1 MQTKGA
7 EALVPEPAGA
17 PAAESTAGPAG
28 PTGAPG
34 SGSADVWAAPPTADS
49 AAQPAA
55 VRSPRIRGVDLA
67 RGLAMLGMLAAHVS
81 MAPELVPTDPSTW
94 AGVVHGRSSIL
105 FATLAGV
112 SVALMT
118 GRTTPPSGDELVR
131 ARLRLLVRAVC
142 LFVVGGAVQLL
153 STPVAVI
160 LEYYAVLLV
169 LCVPLLRV
177 RSRWLFTAAGAVAL
191 VVPSL
196 LVGYRSLS
204 GVVPGLSGG
213 GGELGQLALNGFYP
227 VVVWAA
233 FVLAGLGVGRL
244 DLGAVRVRRWLVV
257 AGTSLAVLGYGSSW
271 VATQVFPSVD
281 PASAYASSSS
291 GGSAASGASGSTA
304 SSAPSSS
311 APYPDPAYAKGD
323 DVDLTGFGC
332 IDYGDGTYYC
342 ASPDSSSPITPES
355 AADWGVGGDGSGG
368 PGVVWPTAD
377 QLLGTAAHSGT
388 TPEVLGSGGVALAV
402 IGVCLV
408 VSEALGRRRLG
419 WLVAPVVAVGAMSL
433 TVYSAH
439 LVGLAVTTQLSGGYS
454 GGSSDGWSAEPSW
467 LVGGAWL
474 YLLFAGA
481 ALVLC
486 PLWLRLVGRG
496 PLERLLTWVGRR
508 AVRA

>member
-1 MQTKGA
+1 VQTKGA

-17 PAAESTAGPAG
+17 PAAESTAGAAG
-28 PTGAPG
+28 A
-34 SGSADVWAAPPTADS
+34 ADAWAAPPTSD
-49 AAQPAA
+49 AAPQPAA

-81 MAPELVPTDPSTW
+81 MAPDLVPTDPSTW

-118 GRTTPPSGDELVR
+118 GRTTPPSGDDLVR

-153 STPVAVI
+153 NTPVAVI

-177 RSRWLFTAAGAVAL
+177 RSRWLFVAAGSVAL

-196 LVGYRSLS
+196 LVAHRSLT
-204 GVVPGLSGG
+204 GVVPWLSGG

-244 DLGAVRVRRWLVV
+244 DLGAVRVRLWLVV
-257 AGTSLAVLGYGSSW
+257 AGTGLAVLGYGGSW
-271 VATQVFPSVD
+271 AATQVFPSVD
-281 PASAYASSSS
+281 PASAYARSSSD
-291 GGSAASGASGSTA
+291 GSGSTA
-304 SSAPSSS
+304 SGAPSSS
-311 APYPDPAYAKGD
+311 APYQDPEYAKGD
-323 DVDLTGFGC
+323 AVDLTGFGC
-332 IDYGDGTYYC
+332 IDYRDGTYYC

-355 AADWGVGGDGSGG
+355 AADWGVGGGDGGGG
-368 PGVVWPTAD
+368 PVWSLPTAD
-377 QLLGTAAHSGT
+377 QLLGTSAHSGT
-388 TPEVLGSGGVALAV
+388 TPAVLGSGGVVLAV
-402 IGVCLV
+402 LGVCLV

-419 WLVAPVVAVGAMSL
+419 WVVAPVVAIGAMSL

-439 LVGLAVTTQLSGGYS
+439 LVALAVTTQVSGAY
-454 GGSSDGWSAEPSW
+454 SSDYTAEPSW
-467 LVGGAWL
+467 LAGGGWL
-474 YLLFAGA
+474 YLAFAGA
-481 ALVLC
+481 ALLLC
-486 PLWLRLVGRG
+486 PLWLRLLGRG

>member
-1 MQTKGA
+1 VQTKGA

-17 PAAESTAGPAG
+17 PAAEST
-28 PTGAPG
+28 GA
-34 SGSADVWAAPPTADS
+34 WAPPPALGE
-49 AAQPAA
+49 QPRPAP
-55 VRSPRIRGVDLA
+55 VRSPRVRGVDLA

-118 GRTTPPSGDELVR
+118 GRTTPPAGEELVR

-153 STPVAVI
+153 GTPVAVI
-160 LEYYAVLLV
+160 LEHYAVLLV

-177 RSRWLFTAAGAVAL
+177 RSRWLFAAAGAIAL
-191 VVPSL
+191 VVPSA
-196 LVGYRSLS
+196 LVLHQSLS
-204 GVVPGLSGG
+204 GVVPWLSGG
-213 GGELGQLALNGFYP
+213 GGELGALALSGTYP

-271 VATQVFPSVD
+271 AATQVLPSVD
-281 PASAYASSSS
+281 PAAAHAGSS
-291 GGSAASGASGSTA
+291 
-304 SSAPSSS
+304 SSS
-311 APYPDPAYAKGD
+311 APAGSTTSSASWSGAPYQDPEYVEGD
-323 DVDLTGFGC
+323 EVDLTGFGC
-332 IDYGDGTYYC
+332 MDYADGTYYC
-342 ASPDSSSPITPES
+342 TSPDSPSPITPET
-355 AADWGVGGDGSGG
+355 ADEWGGGGDGGD
-368 PGVVWPTAD
+368 GVSVMWPTAD
-377 QLLGTAAHSGT
+377 RLLGASPHSGT

-402 IGVCLV
+402 IGICLV
-408 VSEALGRRRLG
+408 VSEAVGRRRLG

-439 LVGLAVTTQLSGGYS
+439 LVALAVTTQLSGAYS
-454 GGSSDGWSAEPSW
+454 GDPAAEPSW

-474 YLLFAGA
+474 YLALAGA

-486 PLWLRLVGRG
+486 PLWLRLFGRG

>member
-17 PAAESTAGPAG
+17 PVAEST
-28 PTGAPG
+28 TGAAG
-34 SGSADVWAAPPTADS
+34 AAGVWAAPPTAE
-49 AAQPAA
+49 ARQPAA
-55 VRSPRIRGVDLA
+55 ARSPRIRGVDLA

-142 LFVVGGAVQLL
+142 LFVVGGVVQLL
-153 STPVAVI
+153 NTPVAVI

-177 RSRWLFTAAGAVAL
+177 RSRWLFVAAGSVAL

-196 LVGYRSLS
+196 LVAYRGLA
-204 GVVPGLSGG
+204 GVVPWLSGG

-257 AGTSLAVLGYGSSW
+257 AGTGLAVLGYGGSW
-271 VATQVFPSVD
+271 AATQVFPSVD

-291 GGSAASGASGSTA
+291 GGPGASSDGSGSTA
-304 SSAPSSS
+304 SGAPSSS
-311 APYPDPAYAKGD
+311 APYQDPAYAEGGA
-323 DVDLTGFGC
+323 VDLTGFGC
-332 IDYGDGTYYC
+332 IDYRDGTYYC

-355 AADWGVGGDGSGG
+355 AADWGVGGGG
-368 PGVVWPTAD
+368 EGPSFVWPTAD
-377 QLLGTAAHSGT
+377 QLLGTSAHSGT

-402 IGVCLV
+402 LGVCLV

-419 WLVAPVVAVGAMSL
+419 WLVAPVVAIGAMSL

-439 LVGLAVTTQLSGGYS
+439 LVALAVTTQLSGAYS
-454 GGSSDGWSAEPSW
+454 GDHTAEPSW
-467 LVGGAWL
+467 LAGGGWL
-474 YLLFAGA
+474 YLAFAGA

-486 PLWLRLVGRG
+486 PLWLRLLGRG

-508 AVRA
+508 AVGP